1 MTQMLFG
8 PDFDAM
14 LRELSDAGAE
24 FLIVGA
30 YAFSAH
36 VHARATKD
44 LDIWVRPSPENAARV
59 WQALLRFGAPLE
71 DLSVEDLAVPGMI
84 YMMGRPPHRIDLLT
98 SIAAVTFEEAWVNR
112 AMANFGTGKYP
123 VLGRRE
129 LITNKTAVGR
139 AQDLVDLKL
148 LRKFSKP

>member
-14 LRELSDAGAE
+14 LRELSAAGAE

-44 LDIWVRPSPENAARV
+44 LDIWIRPTPANAARV
-59 WQALLRFGAPLE
+59 WNALLRFGAPLA
-71 DLSVEDLAVPGMI
+71 DLTVDDLAEPGTI
-84 YMMGRPPHRIDLLT
+84 YQMSYPPYRIDLLT
-98 SIAAVTFEEAWVNR
+98 SIQAVTFEEAWENR
-112 AMANFGTGKYP
+112 AMANFGTGRYP
-123 VLGRRE
+123 ILGKRE
-129 LITNKTAVGR
+129 LMTNKAAVGR
-139 AQDLVDLKL
+139 AQDLLDLKM
-148 LRKFSKP
+148 LRRTK